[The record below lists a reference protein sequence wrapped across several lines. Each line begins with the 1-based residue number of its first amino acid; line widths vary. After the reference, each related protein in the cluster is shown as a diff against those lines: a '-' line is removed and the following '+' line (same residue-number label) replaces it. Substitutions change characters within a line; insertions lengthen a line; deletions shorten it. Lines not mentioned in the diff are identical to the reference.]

1 MPLRAVILD
10 KTIVFILPMKRWD
23 FGEFNIISHL
33 RKKNP
38 LGWNKFYLYILVLS
52 NLSLPNNSVLGPCS
66 YLIHISLYQF
76 FSFLLSNMRD
86 WFEQVSTTEFSWIC
100 REERESEVLFSSLSV
115 CTDLRYLQNINAEP
129 LWKESIIQNLMKW
142 SHSFNLI

>member
-10 KTIVFILPMKRWD
+10 KTIVCILPNEMMRLWRIQHHFTFK
-23 FGEFNIISHL
+23 
-33 RKKNP
+33 KKNP
-38 LGWNKFYLYILVLS
+38 LGWNKFHLYILVLS

-76 FSFLLSNMRD
+76 FSFLLSNMWD
-86 WFEQVSTTEFSWIC
+86 WFEKVSTTEFSWIC

-115 CTDLRYLQNINAEP
+115 CTDPRYLQNINIEP